1 MTDLAGWAPLDWTPP
16 PRLSGRYAL
25 LERLGPAH
33 IDALHAANP
42 KDAAHWAYM
51 PYGPF
56 PDAAVYRLWADGAAA
71 SDDPAFYAVKG
82 AAGWSGVASLMRI
95 DRESG
100 VVEIG
105 NIAFS
110 PGLQRTPAATEAI
123 HLLLEHAFASGF
135 RRVEWK
141 CNAENGPSRRA
152 AARYGFAFEG
162 TFRQHMVVKGRN
174 RDTAWFALLDGE
186 WPDLRAAHRTWLDP
200 ANFDD
205 AGTQRRTLADLT
217 AGQMA
222 RR

>member
-1 MTDLAGWAPLDWTPP
+1 
-16 PRLSGRYAL
+16 
-25 LERLGPAH
+25 
-33 IDALHAANP
+33 
-42 KDAAHWAYM
+42 
-51 PYGPF
+51 
-56 PDAAVYRLWADGAAA
+56 
-71 SDDPAFYAVKG
+71 
-82 AAGWSGVASLMRI
+82 MRI

-186 WPDLRAAHRTWLDP
+186 WPDLRTAHRAWLDP

-205 AGTQRRTLADLT
+205 AGAQRRTLADLT
-217 AGQMA
+217 AAQMA